1 MRIKKMTAT
10 FGKLDGAVLELREGL
25 NILTAPNEAGKST
38 WCAFLRAM
46 LYGIPTRERDTRTAL
61 AEKNRYA
68 PWSGAPMAGEIEL
81 TWRGQDIT
89 LRRFAKGAS
98 PFGGFEA
105 VYTGT
110 GEAVSGLTAENCGEV
125 LLGVGRETFQ
135 RTAFVGQSGVPI
147 DADPDLEKRI
157 AALVS
162 SGEEVRLYACG
173 GDGTLNEVVN
183 GAAGFDNAAVTC
195 VPKGTGNDFLKLFGP
210 RFREL
215 FNDLEALAAGPQRAF
230 DLMDCNGKL
239 GLDVVCAGVDAR
251 IAAGVHRY
259 KDLRFVSGIGAYLL
273 SLTEQV
279 IFRGLCRP
287 LTIRADGLDWQER
300 QTAILCICNG
310 RHYGGGFMPVPDA
323 MPDDGVLD
331 VLAVGEISRL
341 TFFRLVGK
349 YAQGLYRQYPQF
361 ITDWHGQSLSFSSPR
376 EITVV
381 VDGEVMRGTR
391 FTVRLSPLKIN
402 FFFPAGAD
410 YSPEF

>member
-1 MRIKKMTAT
+1 MRHLFIINPAAGRPESTAR
-10 FGKLDGAVLELREGL
+10 LEALLSRLSFPHEVAY
-25 NILTAPNEAGKST
+25 TREAGDAQRLAAT
-38 WCAFLRAM
+38 AV
-46 LYGIPTRERDTRTAL
+46 RT
-61 AEKNRYA
+61 
-68 PWSGAPMAGEIEL
+68 
-81 TWRGQDIT
+81 
-89 LRRFAKGAS
+89 
-98 PFGGFEA
+98 GGP
-105 VYTGT
+105 V
-110 GEAVSGLTAENCGEV
+110 
-125 LLGVGRETFQ
+125 
-135 RTAFVGQSGVPI
+135 
-147 DADPDLEKRI
+147 RI
-157 AALVS
+157 
-162 SGEEVRLYACG
+162 YACG

-215 FNDLEALAAGPQRAF
+215 FYDL
-230 DLMDCNGKL
+230 
-239 GLDVVCAGVDAR
+239 VCAGVDAR

-349 YAQGLYRQYPQF
+349 YAQGLYRQYPQL

>member
-1 MRIKKMTAT
+1 MDHLFIINPAAGKKDSTETLERLLERLPFPRKIVHTA
-10 FGKLDGAVLELREGL
+10 REGDARRM
-25 NILTAPNEAGKST
+25 TEA
-38 WCAFLRAM
+38 A
-46 LYGIPTRERDTRTAL
+46 
-61 AEKNRYA
+61 
-68 PWSGAPMAGEIEL
+68 
-81 TWRGQDIT
+81 
-89 LRRFAKGAS
+89 
-98 PFGGFEA
+98 
-105 VYTGT
+105 
-110 GEAVSGLTAENCGEV
+110 
-125 LLGVGRETFQ
+125 
-135 RTAFVGQSGVPI
+135 
-147 DADPDLEKRI
+147 
-157 AALVS
+157 AAL
-162 SGEEVRLYACG
+162 GKPIRIYACG

-183 GAAGFDNAAVTC
+183 GAAGHDFLAVTN
-195 VPKGTGNDFLKLFGP
+195 VPMGTGNDFLKLFGP
-210 RFREL
+210 NYRSIFS
-215 FNDLEALAAGPQRAF
+215 NLEALAAGPQAAF

-273 SLTEQV
+273 SLAEQV

-349 YAQGLYRQYPQF
+349 YAQGLYRQYPQL

>member
-1 MRIKKMTAT
+1 MDHLFIINPAAGKKDSTETLERLLERLPFPRKIVHTA
-10 FGKLDGAVLELREGL
+10 REGDARRM
-25 NILTAPNEAGKST
+25 TEA
-38 WCAFLRAM
+38 A
-46 LYGIPTRERDTRTAL
+46 
-61 AEKNRYA
+61 
-68 PWSGAPMAGEIEL
+68 
-81 TWRGQDIT
+81 
-89 LRRFAKGAS
+89 
-98 PFGGFEA
+98 
-105 VYTGT
+105 
-110 GEAVSGLTAENCGEV
+110 
-125 LLGVGRETFQ
+125 
-135 RTAFVGQSGVPI
+135 
-147 DADPDLEKRI
+147 
-157 AALVS
+157 AAL
-162 SGEEVRLYACG
+162 GKPIRIYACG

-183 GAAGFDNAAVTC
+183 GAAGHDFLAVTN
-195 VPKGTGNDFLKLFGP
+195 VPMGTGNDFLKLFGP
-210 RFREL
+210 DYRSIFS
-215 FNDLEALAAGPQRAF
+215 NLEALTAGPQAAF

-287 LTIRADGLDWQER
+287 LTIRAEGLDWQER

-349 YAQGLYRQYPQF
+349 YAQGLYRQYPQL

>member
-1 MRIKKMTAT
+1 MRI
-10 FGKLDGAVLELREGL
+10 
-25 NILTAPNEAGKST
+25 
-38 WCAFLRAM
+38 
-46 LYGIPTRERDTRTAL
+46 
-61 AEKNRYA
+61 
-68 PWSGAPMAGEIEL
+68 
-81 TWRGQDIT
+81 
-89 LRRFAKGAS
+89 
-98 PFGGFEA
+98 
-105 VYTGT
+105 
-110 GEAVSGLTAENCGEV
+110 
-125 LLGVGRETFQ
+125 
-135 RTAFVGQSGVPI
+135 
-147 DADPDLEKRI
+147 
-157 AALVS
+157 
-162 SGEEVRLYACG
+162 YACG

-215 FNDLEALAAGPQRAF
+215 FYDLEALAAGPQRAF

-287 LTIRADGLDWQER
+287 LTIRAEGLDWQER

-349 YAQGLYRQYPQF
+349 YAQGLYRQYPQL

-381 VDGEVMRGTR
+381 VDGEVVGRRALAQDGSTIQMGGLV
-391 FTVRLSPLKIN
+391 FRLRLEEGN
-402 FFFPAGAD
+402 AL
-410 YSPEF
+410 